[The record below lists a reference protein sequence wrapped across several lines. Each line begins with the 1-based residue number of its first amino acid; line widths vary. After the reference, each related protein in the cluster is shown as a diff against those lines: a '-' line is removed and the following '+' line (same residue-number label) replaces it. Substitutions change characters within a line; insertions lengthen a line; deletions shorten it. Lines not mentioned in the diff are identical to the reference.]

1 MIFPSRSD
9 STLFLFKR
17 INIALFFYPDIIPP
31 VEQICSASS
40 DNYTESYRLKLF
52 KNEKIDIRKLI
63 DDLEGLF
70 NLLSFRD
77 ELWEEHFLS
86 TWGVL
91 EDEYSIAL
99 DKKQTKFDDNSWKE
113 VVQAVLELDKMIQEK
128 LNTLPNEEDEER

>member
-1 MIFPSRSD
+1 MDNR
-9 STLFLFKR
+9 LLKR
-17 INIALFFYPDIIPP
+17 ML
-31 VEQICSASS
+31 E
-40 DNYTESYRLKLF
+40 RLKLF

-99 DKKQTKFDDNSWKE
+99 DKKQTKLDDNSWKE
-113 VVQAVLELDKMIQEK
+113 VVEAVLELDKMIQEK
-128 LNTLPNEEDEER
+128 LATLPNEEDEER